1 MPRLP
6 EMAEALLKP
15 AAYPDVVPGIE
26 LVQTQMSFVFIAGDY
41 VFKVKKPVNLG
52 YLDYTTLEKRRFYC
66 QREVE
71 LNRRLC
77 PDTYLGVLP
86 VTRESDNSIVIDGR
100 GTVIEYAVKMRRL
113 PQAAM
118 MNVLLIRNQ
127 VSPAMVTSVAQKL
140 AQFHRQAETSAAI
153 CAFGNLD
160 TVNQNTTENFSQ
172 TEKYVGKTISRAKYR
187 NIRDYTEGF
196 IKKNSAL
203 FNKRGTGG
211 RIRDCH
217 GDLHAAHICF
227 TDGICIYDCI
237 EFNDRFRYTDVAS
250 EVAFLAMDLDH
261 YGRADLSRTFI
272 KAYVAQSEDSELLR
286 LLNFYKCYR
295 AYVRGK
301 VESFQLDDPYIAED
315 KKQNIRESASSYF
328 DLAHAYARSRPL
340 LIITTGVVGTGK
352 TTVAQALARRLGLVV
367 ISSDVIRKQLAGVP
381 LSQHRFEEMN
391 TGIYSPEFSRKTY
404 DALFSEA
411 KQVLTEGGSVV
422 LDAAFIRSGERQSAK
437 KLAAEAGADFFI
449 VECTLDEA
457 VIKERLAQ
465 RLERGSVSDGRWEIL
480 APQQQQFEPVTEV
493 PPTNHITIDTAV
505 PPDTLAREVEARI
518 SGNGASR

>member
-1 MPRLP
+1 
-6 EMAEALLKP
+6 
-15 AAYPDVVPGIE
+15 
-26 LVQTQMSFVFIAGDY
+26 
-41 VFKVKKPVNLG
+41 
-52 YLDYTTLEKRRFYC
+52 
-66 QREVE
+66 
-71 LNRRLC
+71 
-77 PDTYLGVLP
+77 
-86 VTRESDNSIVIDGR
+86 
-100 GTVIEYAVKMRRL
+100 
-113 PQAAM
+113 
-118 MNVLLIRNQ
+118 
-127 VSPAMVTSVAQKL
+127 
-140 AQFHRQAETSAAI
+140 
-153 CAFGNLD
+153 
-160 TVNQNTTENFSQ
+160 
-172 TEKYVGKTISRAKYR
+172 
-187 NIRDYTEGF
+187 
-196 IKKNSAL
+196 
-203 FNKRGTGG
+203 
-211 RIRDCH
+211 
-217 GDLHAAHICF
+217 
-227 TDGICIYDCI
+227 
-237 EFNDRFRYTDVAS
+237 
-250 EVAFLAMDLDH
+250 MDLDH

-272 KAYVAQSEDSELLR
+272 KAYVAQSGDSELLR

-493 PPTNHITIDTAV
+493 PPANHITINTAV